1 MTFDFENLLKEVSFK
16 AVRSGGK
23 GGQNVNKV
31 STKVELSFNLSESNL
46 LSEEQ
51 KEIIRKKISSKIS
64 DEGIIR
70 LTADSER
77 SQFSNKEIVSQ
88 KFISLI
94 QKALTPKKKRIASKP
109 SKASRE
115 ERLKLKKE
123 KAERKELRRKPRF

>member
-1 MTFDFENLLKEVSFK
+1 MPLNFENLLKEVSYK

-31 STKVELSFNLSESNL
+31 STKVELTFDISGSSF

-51 KEIIRKKISSKIS
+51 KEIILKKLSSKIS
-64 DEGIIR
+64 AEGILR

-77 SQFSNKEIVSQ
+77 SQFSNKEIVSE
-88 KFISLI
+88 KFLVLI
-94 QKALTPKKKRIASKP
+94 QKALIPKKKRVASKP
-109 SKASRE
+109 SKSSKE

-123 KAERKELRRKPRF
+123 KSEKKELRRKPEF